1 MLQTQSTLKTT
12 AHGGRNEGG
21 GVADDICGM
30 TDRDRADLR
39 GSQGSER
46 QPMELRDTAG
56 TGGLVGAT
64 VTSIRG
70 ETRAPEA

>member
-1 MLQTQSTLKTT
+1 M
-12 AHGGRNEGG
+12 
-21 GVADDICGM
+21 ADDICGM

-39 GSQGSER
+39 GSQGSDGE
-46 QPMELRDTAG
+46 PMESSDTAG